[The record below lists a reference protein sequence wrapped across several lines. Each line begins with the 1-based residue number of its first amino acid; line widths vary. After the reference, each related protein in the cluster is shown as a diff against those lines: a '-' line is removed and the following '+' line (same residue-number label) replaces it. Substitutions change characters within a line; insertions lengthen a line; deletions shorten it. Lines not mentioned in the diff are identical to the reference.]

1 MVIDKVDRSYTI
13 SQTEYTFYDHKK
25 YYFDEELGILR
36 ERKFRRMGRIKRYV
50 FTFLYRIIEGVDL
63 FIDAYD

>member
-1 MVIDKVDRSYTI
+1 MRDQQDLSYTV
-13 SQTEYTFYDHKK
+13 SQTTYTFYDHKK
-25 YYFDEELGILR
+25 FYFDEELGILR
-36 ERKFRRMGRIKRYV
+36 EKKFRRMGRIKRIV